1 MFDDL
6 VVRVIPNEAFDH
18 RHNQARIEAAY
29 RECFQS
35 QFKVEVELVKQID
48 RTDSGKYKFVISE
61 PAMNYLRQSLPQRS
75 DPRR

>member
-1 MFDDL
+1 MACDARLSVWRSYATQNALDIHYGKRGMFDDL

-35 QFKVEVELVKQID
+35 QFKVEVELV
-48 RTDSGKYKFVISE
+48 E
-61 PAMNYLRQSLPQRS
+61 
-75 DPRR
+75 